1 MKFVDRAAAPYH
13 GAVTIDES
21 TSPSTSALARLA
33 LLADPARAELHR
45 LVRAGDAGLTRE
57 EAATAT
63 GISRS
68 LAAFHLDRLAE
79 AGLVTVTYERRS
91 GRSGPG
97 AGRPA
102 KIYRR
107 AAEPLEVSVPPRRY
121 ELAARLLAQAMSR
134 QLAAGQDASSALDEV
149 ARAHGVVLGK
159 RARKQAGRR
168 TSRTARQEA
177 GRAVLEEAG
186 FEPIDREERLVL
198 RNCPFEALVQ
208 AQRELVC
215 GMNRSLMEGII
226 EGLALEGI
234 EASFEPRPGACCV
247 VWTPTEVSTP
257 A

>member
-1 MKFVDRAAAPYH
+1 MPYH
-13 GAVTIDES
+13 GGVTIEEGARD
-21 TSPSTSALARLA
+21 PTSALTRLA

-45 LVRAGDAGLTRE
+45 LVRAGEAGLTRE
-57 EAATAT
+57 EAAAT
-63 GISRS
+63 TGMSRS

-79 AGLVTVTYERRS
+79 AGLTTVSYERRS

-102 KIYRR
+102 KVYRR

-121 ELAARLLAQAMSR
+121 ELAARLLAEAMSR
-134 QLAAGQDASSALDEV
+134 RLGAGQDAGVALDEV

-159 RARKQAGRR
+159 RARVLAGRR
-168 TSRTARQEA
+168 ASRTARQEA

-186 FEPIDREERLVL
+186 FEPVDREGRLVL

-215 GMNRSLMEGII
+215 GMNRSLMEGVI

-234 EASFEPRPGACCV
+234 EAAFEPRPGACCV
-247 VWTPTEVSTP
+247 VWTPTEVPTP